1 MILGKSDSKMGFR
14 QHLLDL
20 IDRSGLSD
28 CRLSL
33 LATGNAKAVHRF
45 RRGSMPRLDTLEA
58 LCHTLGVRI
67 QATPLDEVGQSLGN
81 SPQWSRQLRKDIR
94 RDVAEILGRP
104 GKRPPRSNRPPQDC
118 REQKSMSREPRS
130 HRTGERPAWGNR
142 GPVSITKAD

>member
-1 MILGKSDSKMGFR
+1 MGESDSKMGFR
-14 QHLLDL
+14 QHLLHL

-67 QATPLDEVGQSLGN
+67 QATPLDEGGQPPES

-94 RDVAEILGRP
+94 RDIAEILGRP
-104 GKRPPRSNRPPQDC
+104 GKRPPR
-118 REQKSMSREPRS
+118 
-130 HRTGERPAWGNR
+130 
-142 GPVSITKAD
+142 